1 MHFEFHWLVVAAL
14 LLLASIFAGHV
25 SRRAGAPLLLV
36 FMVLGML
43 AGEDGPGGIEFED
56 ADLAF
61 LIGSVALAVILFD
74 GGLRTP
80 MSAIRAAWGPSL
92 MLATVGVVVT
102 AGFVAGVLM
111 LGFAAEWRRAWLI
124 GSIVASTD
132 AAAVFGLLG
141 QHGIGLGDRLKATL
155 EVESGANDPMGVFL
169 TIVFVDL
176 LRLNIDTLGFGVLL
190 QFIQQMGVGLAV
202 GLACGF
208 LLVWL
213 MNRLEMS
220 AGLYP
225 ILAFAL
231 AMLAFG
237 GAQALHGSGFLS
249 VYAAG
254 IVFGNRRVRAFQLVG
269 RFFDGMTWLG
279 QIGLFLLLGL
289 LVTPSA
295 LPSAAPFA
303 LVVAVAVTL
312 LARPAAVMLCLAPFG
327 FTFREQLF
335 VSWVGL
341 RGAVPIFLAL
351 FPFLASLDP
360 ERLYFKVAFVV
371 VLVSLTVQGWSM
383 PLVARWLG
391 VALPP
396 EPEPAPRL
404 DVDLIHRM
412 DRDLI
417 AYEVKPHSRATD
429 WMLAELRLPAGTRIV
444 SVLRGEAVLSPE
456 TLERL
461 APGDLALVLTPP
473 EHNLAVDRWFSSRF
487 ASTAAVLPE
496 GAGDFVLEAAQTMR
510 ELSQAYGI
518 ALEPGDRELTLVQA
532 LEKRLGA
539 NPGRGARAR
548 VGGIELV
555 VLDKVAAEIT
565 RVGLNLDPRPRLGL
579 AGGWRAALDKL
590 SMWLGRRG
598 KSGEQ

>member
-1 MHFEFHWLVVAAL
+1 MHFEFHWLVVASL
-14 LLLASIFAGHV
+14 LLLASIFAGLV

-36 FMVLGML
+36 FMVLGMV
-43 AGEDGPGGIEFED
+43 AGDSGPGGIEFHD

-61 LIGSVALAVILFD
+61 LVGSIALAVILFD

-80 MSAIRAAWGPSL
+80 FSAIRATWGPSL
-92 MLATVGVVVT
+92 TLATVGVVVT
-102 AGFVAGVLM
+102 AGVVAGVLM
-111 LGFAAEWRRAWLI
+111 LGFDAEWRRAWLV

-141 QHGIGLGDRLKATL
+141 QHGIGLSDRLKATL

-176 LRLNIDTLGFGVLL
+176 LRLNIDTLGFDVVL
-190 QFIQQMGVGLAV
+190 QFTQQMGVGLAV

-208 LLVWL
+208 LLVLL

-269 RFFDGMTWLG
+269 RFFDGLTWLG

-289 LVTPSA
+289 LVTPQS
-295 LPSAAPFA
+295 LPAAVPYG
-303 LVVAVAVTL
+303 LAVAAVLTL
-312 LARPAAVMLCLAPFG
+312 LARPIAVMLCLAPFG
-327 FTFREQLF
+327 YSFREQMF

-351 FPFLASLDP
+351 IPFLASLDP
-360 ERLYFKVAFVV
+360 ERLYFKIAFVV
-371 VLVSLTVQGWSM
+371 VLVSLTAQGWTM
-383 PLVARWLG
+383 PIAARWLG

-429 WMLAELRLPAGTRIV
+429 WKIAELRLPTGTRIL

-461 APGDLALVLTPP
+461 EPGDLALVLTPP
-473 EHNLAVDRWFSSRF
+473 EHNLAVDRWFSRRF
-487 ASTAAVLPE
+487 ASTASDMPE
-496 GAGDFVLEAAQTMR
+496 GAGDFVLDAAHTMQ
-510 ELSQAYGI
+510 ELSLIYGI
-518 ALEPGDRELTLVQA
+518 ALEPGDEGLTLVQA
-532 LEKRLGA
+532 LEKRLGH

-555 VLDKVAAEIT
+555 VLDKVGRDVT
-565 RVGLNLDPRPRLGL
+565 RVGINLDPKPRFGFK
-579 AGGWRAALDKL
+579 AGWRAVASKL
-590 SMWLGRRG
+590 PAWLNPPG
-598 KSGEQ
+598 KRST

>member
-14 LLLASIFAGHV
+14 LLLASIFAGLV
-25 SRRAGAPLLLV
+25 SRRFGAPLLLV

-43 AGEDGPGGIEFED
+43 EGENGPGGIEFDD
-56 ADLAF
+56 ANQAF
-61 LIGSVALAVILFD
+61 LIGSIALAVILFD

-80 MSAIRAAWGPSL
+80 MAAIRAAWGPSL
-92 MLATVGVVVT
+92 VLATVGVVAT
-102 AGFVAGVLM
+102 AGVVAGVLM
-111 LGFAAEWRRAWLI
+111 LGFSAEWRRAWLV

-132 AAAVFGLLG
+132 AAAVFGLLN

-155 EVESGANDPMGVFL
+155 EVESGANDPMGVFM
-169 TIVFVDL
+169 TVVFVDL
-176 LRLNIDTLGFGVLL
+176 LRLNIGALGFDVLL
-190 QFIQQMGVGLAV
+190 QFAQQMGVGLAV
-202 GLACGF
+202 GLLCGF

-237 GAQALHGSGFLS
+237 GAQTLHGSGFLA

-269 RFFDGMTWLG
+269 RFFDGLTWLG
-279 QIGLFLLLGL
+279 QMGLFLLLGL
-289 LVTPSA
+289 LITPAA
-295 LPSAAPFA
+295 LPAAVPYGLA
-303 LVVAVAVTL
+303 VVAVLTL

-327 FTFREQLF
+327 FTLREQAF

-351 FPFLASLDP
+351 FPFLAGLDP
-360 ERLYFKVAFVV
+360 ERLYFKIAFVV
-371 VLVSLTVQGWSM
+371 VLASLMVQGWTM
-383 PLVARWLG
+383 PLVARLLG
-391 VALPP
+391 LALPP

-429 WMLAELRLPAGTRIV
+429 WRLAELRLPAGTRIL

-456 TLERL
+456 ALDRL
-461 APGDLALVLTPP
+461 SPGDLVLVLTPP

-487 ASTAAVLPE
+487 ASTASDIPE
-496 GAGDFVLEAAQTMR
+496 GAGDFGLEAAQTMR
-510 ELSQAYGI
+510 ELAETYGI
-518 ALEPGDRELTLVQA
+518 ALEPGDEALTLVEA
-532 LEKRLGA
+532 LEKRLGR

-555 VLDKVAAEIT
+555 VLDKVGGAVT
-565 RVGLNLDPRPRLGL
+565 RVGLNLDPKPRF
-579 AGGWRAALDKL
+579 APREAWRFLVSLWARLL
-590 SMWLGRRG
+590 RRR
-598 KSGEQ
+598 

>member
-14 LLLASIFAGHV
+14 LLLASIFAGLV
-25 SRRAGAPLLLV
+25 SRRFGAPLLLV

-43 AGEDGPGGIEFED
+43 AGENGPGGIEFDD
-56 ADLAF
+56 ANQAF
-61 LIGSVALAVILFD
+61 LIGSIALAVILFD

-80 MSAIRAAWGPSL
+80 MAAIRAAWGPSL
-92 MLATVGVVVT
+92 VLATVGVVAT
-102 AGFVAGVLM
+102 AGVVAGVLM
-111 LGFAAEWRRAWLI
+111 LGFSAEWRRAWLV

-132 AAAVFGLLG
+132 AAAVFGLLN

-155 EVESGANDPMGVFL
+155 EVESGANDPMGVFM
-169 TIVFVDL
+169 TVVFVDL
-176 LRLNIDTLGFGVLL
+176 LRLNIGALGFDVLL
-190 QFIQQMGVGLAV
+190 QFAQQMGVGLAV
-202 GLACGF
+202 GLLCGF

-237 GAQALHGSGFLS
+237 GAQTLHGSGFLA

-269 RFFDGMTWLG
+269 RFFDGLTWLG
-279 QIGLFLLLGL
+279 QMGLFLLLGL
-289 LVTPSA
+289 LITPAA
-295 LPSAAPFA
+295 LPAAVPYGLA
-303 LVVAVAVTL
+303 VVAVLTL

-327 FTFREQLF
+327 FTLREQAF

-351 FPFLASLDP
+351 FPFLAGLDP
-360 ERLYFKVAFVV
+360 ERLYFKIAFVV
-371 VLVSLTVQGWSM
+371 VLASLMVQGWTM
-383 PLVARWLG
+383 PLVARLLG
-391 VALPP
+391 LALPP

-429 WMLAELRLPAGTRIV
+429 WRLAELRLPAGTRIL

-456 TLERL
+456 ALDRL
-461 APGDLALVLTPP
+461 SPGDLALVLTPP

-487 ASTAAVLPE
+487 ASTASDIPE

-510 ELSQAYGI
+510 ELAETYGI
-518 ALEPGDRELTLVQA
+518 ALEPGDEALTLVEA
-532 LEKRLGA
+532 LEKRLGR

-555 VLDKVAAEIT
+555 VLDKVGGAVT
-565 RVGLNLDPRPRLGL
+565 RVGLNLDPKPRFAPREAWCFLVSL
-579 AGGWRAALDKL
+579 WARLL
-590 SMWLGRRG
+590 R
-598 KSGEQ
+598 QH

>member
-14 LLLASIFAGHV
+14 LLLASIFAGLV
-25 SRRAGAPLLLV
+25 SRRFGAPLLLV

-43 AGEDGPGGIEFED
+43 AGENGPGGIEFDD
-56 ADLAF
+56 ANQAF
-61 LIGSVALAVILFD
+61 LIGSIALAVILFD

-80 MSAIRAAWGPSL
+80 MAAIRAAWGPSL
-92 MLATVGVVVT
+92 VLATVGVVAT
-102 AGFVAGVLM
+102 AGVVAGVLM
-111 LGFAAEWRRAWLI
+111 LGFSAEWRRAWLV

-132 AAAVFGLLG
+132 AAAVFGLLN

-155 EVESGANDPMGVFL
+155 EVESGANDPMGVFM
-169 TIVFVDL
+169 TVVFVDL
-176 LRLNIDTLGFGVLL
+176 LRLNIGALGFDVLL
-190 QFIQQMGVGLAV
+190 QFAQQMGVGLAV
-202 GLACGF
+202 GLLCGF

-237 GAQALHGSGFLS
+237 GAQTLHGSGFLA

-269 RFFDGMTWLG
+269 RFFDGLTWLG
-279 QIGLFLLLGL
+279 QMGLFLLLGL
-289 LVTPSA
+289 LITPAA
-295 LPSAAPFA
+295 LPAAVPYGLA
-303 LVVAVAVTL
+303 VVAVLTL

-327 FTFREQLF
+327 FTLREQAF

-351 FPFLASLDP
+351 FPFLAGLDP
-360 ERLYFKVAFVV
+360 ERLYFKIAFVV
-371 VLVSLTVQGWSM
+371 VLASLMVQGWTM
-383 PLVARWLG
+383 PLVARLLG
-391 VALPP
+391 LALPP

-429 WMLAELRLPAGTRIV
+429 WRLAELRLPAGTRIL

-456 TLERL
+456 ALDRL
-461 APGDLALVLTPP
+461 SPGDLALVLTPP

-487 ASTAAVLPE
+487 ASTASDIPE

-510 ELSQAYGI
+510 ELAETYGI
-518 ALEPGDRELTLVQA
+518 ALEPGDEALTLVEA
-532 LEKRLGA
+532 LEKRLGR

-555 VLDKVAAEIT
+555 VLDKVGGAVT
-565 RVGLNLDPRPRLGL
+565 RVGLNLDPKPRF
-579 AGGWRAALDKL
+579 APREAWRFLVSLWARLL
-590 SMWLGRRG
+590 RRR
-598 KSGEQ
+598 

>member
-1 MHFEFHWLVVAAL
+1 MHFEFHWLVAAAL
-14 LLLASIFAGHV
+14 LLLASIVAGLL

-36 FMVLGML
+36 FLVLGML
-43 AGEDGPGGIEFED
+43 AGEDGPGGIAFDD
-56 ADLAF
+56 ANLAF
-61 LIGSVALAVILFD
+61 LIGSIALAVILFD

-80 MSAIRAAWGPSL
+80 DSAIRAAWGPSL
-92 MLATVGVVVT
+92 ALATLGVVLT
-102 AGFVAGVLM
+102 AGVVAAVLM
-111 LGFAAEWRRAWLI
+111 LGFGAEWRRAWLI
-124 GSIVASTD
+124 GSMVASTD

-141 QHGIGLGDRLKATL
+141 QHGIGLSDRLKATL

-169 TIVFVDL
+169 TVVFVDL
-176 LRLNIDTLGFGVLL
+176 LRLNIDTLGPGVLAD
-190 QFIQQMGVGLAV
+190 FAQQMGVGLAV
-202 GLACGF
+202 GLACGCA
-208 LLVWL
+208 LVWL

-237 GAQALHGSGFLS
+237 GAQMLHGSGFLS

-289 LVTPSA
+289 LVTPSQLWA
-295 LPSAAPFA
+295 AAPFA
-303 LVVAVAVTL
+303 LVVAVVLTL
-312 LARPAAVMLCLAPFG
+312 LARPLAVFACLAPFG
-327 FTFREQLF
+327 FTLREQAF

-351 FPFLASLDP
+351 FPYLSSLDP
-360 ERLYFKVAFVV
+360 ERLYFKITFVV
-371 VLVSLTVQGWSM
+371 VLVSLAAQGWSM
-383 PLVARWLG
+383 PLAARRLG

-417 AYEVKPHSRATD
+417 AYEVKPRSRATD
-429 WMLAELRLPAGTRIV
+429 WNLAELRLPPGTRIV
-444 SVLRGEAVLSPE
+444 SVLRGDSVHAPEA
-456 TLERL
+456 LERL
-461 APGDLALVLTPP
+461 EAGDLALVLTPP
-473 EHNLAVDRWFSSRF
+473 EHNLAVDRWFSRRF
-487 ASTAAVLPE
+487 ASTASVLPE
-496 GAGDFVLEAAQTMR
+496 GAGDFVIDAAQTMR

-518 ALEPGDRELTLVQA
+518 ALEPGDEALTLVQA
-532 LEKRLGA
+532 LEKRLGPG
-539 NPGRGARAR
+539 PGRGERAR
-548 VGGIELV
+548 VGAIELV
-555 VLDKVAAEIT
+555 VLDKVAGEVT
-565 RVGLNLDPRPRLGL
+565 RVGLNLDPQPR
-579 AGGWRAALDKL
+579 GWRGLLVRLPA
-590 SMWLGRRG
+590 WLKPRG
-598 KSGEQ
+598 G

>member
-14 LLLASIFAGHV
+14 LLLASIFAGLV

-43 AGEDGPGGIEFED
+43 AGEDGPGGIAFDD

-61 LIGSVALAVILFD
+61 LAGSIALAVILFD

-80 MSAIRAAWGPSL
+80 MASIRAAWGPSL
-92 MLATVGVVVT
+92 VLATLGVVLT
-102 AGFVAGVLM
+102 AGVVAGVLM
-111 LGFAAEWRRAWLI
+111 LGFGAEWRRAWLI
-124 GSIVASTD
+124 GSMVASTD

-141 QHGIGLGDRLKATL
+141 QHGIGLFDRLKATL

-169 TIVFVDL
+169 TVVFVDL

-190 QFIQQMGVGLAV
+190 QFVQQMGVGMAV

-237 GAQALHGSGFLS
+237 GAQSLHGSGFLS
-249 VYAAG
+249 VYVAG

-295 LPSAAPFA
+295 LPAAAPFG
-303 LVVAVAVTL
+303 LMVAAVLTL
-312 LARPAAVMLCLAPFG
+312 AARPAAVTLCLAPFG
-327 FTFREQLF
+327 FTLREQLF

-351 FPFLASLDP
+351 IPLLANLDP
-360 ERLYFKVAFVV
+360 ERLYFKIAFVV
-371 VLVSLTVQGWSM
+371 VLVSLAAQGWTM
-383 PLVARWLG
+383 PVVARWLG

-417 AYEVKPHSRATD
+417 AYQVKPHSRATD
-429 WMLAELRLPAGTRIV
+429 RKLAELSLPAGARV
-444 SVLRGEAVLSPE
+444 MSVLRGDSVLAPE
-456 TLERL
+456 GLERL
-461 APGDLALVLTPP
+461 AAGDVALVLTPP
-473 EHNLAVDRWFSSRF
+473 EHNLAVDRWFSRRF
-487 ASTAAVLPE
+487 ASTASDLPE
-496 GAGDFVLEAAQTMR
+496 GAGDFVIDAAQTMR

-518 ALEPGDRELTLVQA
+518 ALEAGDEALSLMQA

-548 VGGIELV
+548 LGAIELV
-555 VLDKVAAEIT
+555 VLDKVGSQVA
-565 RVGLNLDPRPRLGL
+565 RVGLNLDPKPRLGI
-579 AGGWRAALDKL
+579 AGGWRRALGGL
-590 SMWLGRRG
+590 RRRLKPRG
-598 KSGEQ
+598 ARGG